1 LTVNGEAVAVRLGD
15 RLLVRL
21 PSGAASSM
29 VTAGLAQWAPAATT
43 RPASD
48 WVVIVPD
55 ADAGN
60 RWAEI
65 TDVADRHVATST
77 A

>member
-1 LTVNGEAVAVRLGD
+1 
-15 RLLVRL
+15 
-21 PSGAASSM
+21 M

-65 TDVADRHVATST
+65 TDVTDRHVATST

>member
-1 LTVNGEAVAVRLGD
+1 MIAETDPAGVAMLYGRCVD
-15 RLLVRL
+15 D
-21 PSGAASSM
+21 GAASSM